1 MNLAANLA
9 IAAGII
15 IEILLLWET
24 SDRQKNIQPA
34 PGIIAPGISRL
45 QEIIALTVLVSW
57 ILIAVA
63 EFFNPPLSL
72 IVLSGIQGAIM
83 FPAFA
88 FLFAYGMV
96 VPKLLPRVNEQT
108 IVVITAIV
116 LLSLV
121 GQTELTWYSLAA
133 LAVPIVAIFL
143 MALTMFIM
151 PPALKSLYYFWYLI
165 CLLAMAYQSN
175 FDLFFNSAS
184 ADPQTSFDYFIAGAA
199 GIFLLL
205 HSIFLVRFFLM
216 LTANI
221 LPKNRYLIKLAMPQL
236 FSDEQMPRYKFLV
249 ILLLVVIVLWAN
261 RQFGFFP
268 DLSLSSLLILFAV
281 HFMDRSFKITGKL

>member
-1 MNLAANLA
+1 MELATNLA

-15 IEILLLWET
+15 VEILLLWET
-24 SDRQKNIQPA
+24 SDRQKNAQPA
-34 PGIIAPGISRL
+34 PGILAPGISRL

-57 ILIAVA
+57 TLIALA
-63 EFFNPPLSL
+63 EVFNPQLSL
-72 IVLSGIQGAIM
+72 TVLSGIQGAIM
-83 FPAFA
+83 LPAFM
-88 FLFAYGMV
+88 FLFVYGMV
-96 VPKLLPRVNEQT
+96 IPKLLPRVNEQT
-108 IVVITAIV
+108 IVVITAVV

-121 GQTELTWYSLAA
+121 GQAELAWYWLAA

-143 MALTMFIM
+143 MALTTFIM
-151 PPALKSLYYFWYLI
+151 PPLFKSLYYFWYLI
-165 CLLAMAYQSN
+165 CLFAMAYQSN
-175 FDLFFNSAS
+175 LDLLFNAPTES
-184 ADPQTSFDYFIAGAA
+184 QTSMDYFIAGAA

-221 LPKNRYLIKLAMPQL
+221 LPRNRYLIQLAMPQL

-261 RQFGFFP
+261 RQFGFVP
-268 DLSLSSLLILFAV
+268 DLSLSSLLILFAI

>member
-1 MNLAANLA
+1 MELATNLA

-15 IEILLLWET
+15 VEILLLWET
-24 SDRQKNIQPA
+24 SDRQKNVQPA

-45 QEIIALTVLVSW
+45 QEIIAMTVLVSW
-57 ILIAVA
+57 TLIALA
-63 EFFNPPLSL
+63 EVFDPQLNSTALNGIL
-72 IVLSGIQGAIM
+72 GIIVL
-83 FPAFA
+83 PAFV
-88 FLFAYGMV
+88 FLFVYGMV
-96 VPKLLPRVNEQT
+96 IPKLLPRVNEQT

-121 GQTELTWYSLAA
+121 GQAELAWYWLAA
-133 LAVPIVAIFL
+133 LTVPIFAIFL
-143 MALTMFIM
+143 MALTTFIM
-151 PPALKSLYYFWYLI
+151 PPLFKSLYYFWYLI
-165 CLLAMAYQSN
+165 CLFLMAYQSN
-175 FDLFFNSAS
+175 FDLLLNA
-184 ADPQTSFDYFIAGAA
+184 PTETQTSMDHFIAGAA
-199 GIFLLL
+199 GMFLLL

-221 LPKNRYLIKLAMPQL
+221 LPKNRYLIQLAMPQL
-236 FSDEQMPRYKFLV
+236 FSDEQMPPYKFLV

-261 RQFGFFP
+261 RQFGFVP

>member
-1 MNLAANLA
+1 MELATNLA

-15 IEILLLWET
+15 VEILLLWET
-24 SDRQKNIQPA
+24 SDRQKKVQPA
-34 PGIIAPGISRL
+34 PGIIAPGVSRL

-57 ILIAVA
+57 TLIALA
-63 EFFNPPLSL
+63 EFFDPQPGST
-72 IVLSGIQGAIM
+72 VLNGIAGAIM
-83 FPAFA
+83 LPAFM
-88 FLFAYGMV
+88 FLFVYGMV
-96 VPKLLPRVNEQT
+96 IPKLLPRVNEQT

-121 GQTELTWYSLAA
+121 GRAELAWYWLAA

-143 MALTMFIM
+143 MALTTFVM
-151 PPALKSLYYFWYLI
+151 PPLFKSLYYFWYLI
-165 CLLAMAYQSN
+165 CLFLMAYQGN

-221 LPKNRYLIKLAMPQL
+221 LPKNRYLIQLTMPQL

-249 ILLLVVIVLWAN
+249 ILLLVVIALWAN
-261 RQFGFFP
+261 RQFGFVP

>member
-1 MNLAANLA
+1 MELATNLA

-15 IEILLLWET
+15 VEILLLWET
-24 SDRQKNIQPA
+24 SDRQKNVQPA
-34 PGIIAPGISRL
+34 PGIIAQGVSRL

-57 ILIAVA
+57 TLITLA
-63 EFFNPPLSL
+63 EFFDLQPGSA
-72 IVLSGIQGAIM
+72 VLNGIAGAIM
-83 FPAFA
+83 LPAFM
-88 FLFAYGMV
+88 FLFVYGMV
-96 VPKLLPRVNEQT
+96 IPKLLPRVNEQT
-108 IVVITAIV
+108 IVVITAVV

-121 GQTELTWYSLAA
+121 GQAELAWYWLAA
-133 LAVPIVAIFL
+133 LTVPIVAIFL
-143 MALTMFIM
+143 MALTTFIM
-151 PPALKSLYYFWYLI
+151 PPLFKSLYYFWYLI
-165 CLLAMAYQSN
+165 CLFAMAYQSN
-175 FDLFFNSAS
+175 LELLFNA
-184 ADPQTSFDYFIAGAA
+184 PTETQTSMDYFIAGAA

-221 LPKNRYLIKLAMPQL
+221 LPRNRYLIQLAMPQL

-261 RQFGFFP
+261 RQFSFVP

-281 HFMDRSFKITGKL
+281 HFMDRSFKIAGKL

>member
-1 MNLAANLA
+1 MELALNLA
-9 IAAGII
+9 IAAGVIV
-15 IEILLLWET
+15 EILLLWET
-24 SDRQKNIQPA
+24 SDRQKNVQPA

-57 ILIAVA
+57 TLIALA
-63 EFFNPPLSL
+63 EFFDPQPGSA
-72 IVLSGIQGAIM
+72 VLDGIAGAIM
-83 FPAFA
+83 LPAFM
-88 FLFAYGMV
+88 FLFVYGMV
-96 VPKLLPRVNEQT
+96 IPKLLPRVNEQT

-121 GQTELTWYSLAA
+121 GQAELAWYWLAA
-133 LAVPIVAIFL
+133 LAIPIVAIFL
-143 MALTMFIM
+143 MALTTFVM
-151 PPALKSLYYFWYLI
+151 PPLFKSLYYFWYLI
-165 CLLAMAYQSN
+165 CLFLMVYQTN
-175 FDLFFNSAS
+175 FALLLDAPAESQNSL
-184 ADPQTSFDYFIAGAA
+184 DYFIAGAA

-221 LPKNRYLIKLAMPQL
+221 LPGNRYLIQLAMPQL

-261 RQFGFFP
+261 RQFNFVP